1 MARQFDNTKRMENL
15 SYAIKYYR
23 NKKGYSQEVLAEE
36 INEHI
41 PGCLTGR
48 MSNNLLVHFPGDP
61 SRIGKLFPVR
71 LEECRGFY
79 YMGKA
84 VSQDDCG

>member
-36 INEHI
+36 LGISRQHLASIEA
-41 PGCLTGR
+41 PGMNRGLALDV
-48 MSNNLLVHFPGDP
+48 LLNIATVLEIEPYLLLRF
-61 SRIGKLFPVR
+61 R
-71 LEECRGFY
+71 LEP
-79 YMGKA
+79 
-84 VSQDDCG
+84 

>member
-36 INEHI
+36 LGISRQHLASIEA
-41 PGCLTGR
+41 PGMNRGL
-48 MSNNLLVHFPGDP
+48 SLDVLLNIATVLEIEPYLLLRF
-61 SRIGKLFPVR
+61 R
-71 LEECRGFY
+71 LEP
-79 YMGKA
+79 
-84 VSQDDCG
+84 